1 MEKALRSLA
10 EARGVAPGKLFQPL
24 RVALTG
30 VSVSPGIFDVLALL
44 GRERS
49 LQRIGQAL
57 VSLNGG
63 GKDFR

>member
-1 MEKALRSLA
+1 MEQALRSLA
-10 EARGVAPGKLFQPL
+10 EARGVAAGKLFQPL
-24 RVALTG
+24 RVALIG
-30 VSVSPGIFDVLALL
+30 VSVSPGIFEVLTLL

-49 LQRIGQAL
+49 LQRISQAL